1 MPGINALREFNL
13 GTMDALGGTTDVPT
27 TVFRGMAMIDDMIE
41 PTFPDENI
49 GIIGGVNRSYI
60 PMTGSEVPI
69 EADCTFEQLPYIFQ
83 SGIYTTT
90 STTDASSAQIWSWS
104 AQAVSTDPIA
114 SSDLSY
120 LVIETGDNQQAE
132 IVRDG
137 FVRELNISGAAGEA
151 LQLTA
156 TVQAR
161 AVSTTTFT
169 SGLSIPTVETILF
182 SKGRL
187 YIDPSSDTPGTTEKT
202 KTMLNM
208 SLDYTTGWKAIEAA
222 DGRLD
227 FADVKRILDEGTLEV
242 TFEHDASATAEIA
255 AWRAETERVVRV
267 KYEGSALSTT
277 DAGATYDKKT
287 LIIDAYGKWEN
298 FDPIDESDGND
309 IVTGTL
315 RIGYSSAAAKKMD
328 ITIVNETATLP

>member
-13 GTMDALGGTTDVPT
+13 GTMATLGGTTDVPT
-27 TVFRGMAMIDDMIE
+27 TVFRGMAMIDDMQE
-41 PTFPDENI
+41 VVFPDENV

-69 EADCTFEQLPYIFQ
+69 EADATFEQLPYIFQ

-90 STTDASSAQIWSWS
+90 PTTDASSAQIWAWS
-104 AQAVSTDPIA
+104 AQSVSTDPIA

-120 LVIETGDNQQAE
+120 MVIETGDNQQAE

-137 FVRELNISGAAGEA
+137 FVREFTLSGAAGEA
-151 LQLTA
+151 LQIAA

-169 SGLSIPTVETILF
+169 GSLSIPTVETILF
-182 SKGRL
+182 SKGKL
-187 YIDPSSDTPGTTEKT
+187 YIDPSSDTPGTTEKA
-202 KTMLNM
+202 KTLLNM
-208 SLDYTTGWKAIEAA
+208 SLNYTTGWKAIEAA

-227 FADVKRILDEGTLEV
+227 FADVKRIRDEGTLEI

-255 AWRAETERVVRV
+255 AWRAETERVVRL
-267 KYEGSALSTT
+267 EFDGTALSTT
-277 DAGATYDKKT
+277 DAGATYDTKT
-287 LIIDAYGKWEN
+287 LRIDAYGKWEN

-315 RIGYSSAAAKKMD
+315 RIGYSSAAASKLD
-328 ITIVNETATLP
+328 ITIANETASLP